1 MSKIEP
7 RKLSKQK
14 IFQFEKELRGAL
26 LHPKKKEDS
35 VSLIM
40 EVLTPSERIMA
51 ARRIQ
56 VAKRLLNGESYISIK
71 RKMKVGFPMIH
82 NVDTWLES
90 NFDEYKNIIPPLLE
104 EAKEK
109 SSVKGNRKK
118 PLGDPYT
125 FTGLRR
131 RYPDKFAL
139 INMLLDD

>member
-7 RKLSKQK
+7 RKLPKQK
-14 IFQFEKELRGAL
+14 ILQFEKELRGAL
-26 LHPKKKEDS
+26 LHPKRKEDS

-40 EVLTPSERIMA
+40 EILTPSERIMA

-82 NVDTWLES
+82 NVDAWLES

-109 SSVKGNRKK
+109 PKAKGGEKK
-118 PLGDPYT
+118 FLGAPNT

-139 INMLLDD
+139 INMLLND